1 VVYTLYERSPC
12 HTSLLTSEGTIGMTQ
27 IREAREEAKGP
38 PHLHYV
44 DGVGRGERGMLRVV
58 RVSSA

>member
-1 VVYTLYERSPC
+1 MVYTLYERSPC

-44 DGVGRGERGMLRVV
+44 DGSRERGEGQRDVTGYG
-58 RVSSA
+58 